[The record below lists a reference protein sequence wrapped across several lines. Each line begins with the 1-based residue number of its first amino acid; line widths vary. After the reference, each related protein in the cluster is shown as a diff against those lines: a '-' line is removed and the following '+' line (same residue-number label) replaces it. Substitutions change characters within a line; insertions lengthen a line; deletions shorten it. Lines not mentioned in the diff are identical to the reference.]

1 MCLIY
6 ANNVQQNFIT
16 LQTKQDILIACNGV
30 LLAIQHHQS
39 AATTSGQGT
48 KLAAGRMSSQHCEY
62 IFQALRALTKT
73 SSKFTALGGTRQ
85 LHILGAELKLEAETY
100 AEDLQPVILYEQLTL

>member
-1 MCLIY
+1 MCMFY

-16 LQTKQDILIACNGV
+16 LQTKQDVLIACNINGV

-48 KLAAGRMSSQHCEY
+48 KLAAGRMSSQHCKY
-62 IFQALRALTKT
+62 IFQALRASTKT
-73 SSKFTALGGTRQ
+73 SSKFTANWVVLASS
-85 LHILGAELKLEAETY
+85 IFW
-100 AEDLQPVILYEQLTL
+100 EQN